1 MNDYQIDIPERL
13 LFIWGRTILGS
24 GWASVPNELLKN
36 QNKLELS
43 NSELVLLIHLISF
56 MHHGD
61 SKIYPSIEL
70 LSNRMSQDRRTIQRT
85 INRLVS
91 KKIIRK
97 KVRSASEVDKGLTNI
112 YDLSP
117 LMLKLIS
124 FQMPSLPTPKH
135 IHTCPSCGTIA
146 SSKEELEQ
154 IFGFRM
160 VDGKE
165 RIQSWC
171 RNCRGKK
178 K

>member
-1 MNDYQIDIPERL
+1 MNDYKINIPERL
-13 LFIWGRTILGS
+13 LLIWGRTILGS

-56 MHHGD
+56 MHHDD
-61 SKIYPSIEL
+61 SKVYPSIEL
-70 LSNRMSQDRRTIQRT
+70 LSKRMSQDRRTIQRT
-85 INRLVS
+85 INRLIS

-97 KVRSASEVDKGLTNI
+97 KIRSTSRLDKGLTNI

-124 FQMPSLPTPKH
+124 FQIPSLPTPKYVH
-135 IHTCPSCGTIA
+135 SCPSCGVTA
-146 SSKEELEQ
+146 SSREDVEQ

-160 VDGKE
+160 VEGKE

-171 RNCRGKK
+171 RNCRGRKK
-178 K
+178 